1 MFNNIIALNKKVG
14 DLENQIKDIKN
25 ENNFLKN
32 KLNDEINE
40 KREFEKKVNEK
51 LECLQKQIN
60 DLKNEK
66 TIIHSPSSEKMFI
79 NSNIIKSDD
88 IDLILSWLDKKP
100 KKSIYY

>member
-40 KREFEKKVNEK
+40 KREF
-51 LECLQKQIN
+51 
-60 DLKNEK
+60 
-66 TIIHSPSSEKMFI
+66 
-79 NSNIIKSDD
+79 
-88 IDLILSWLDKKP
+88 
-100 KKSIYY
+100 